1 LKAVVESSVNEIAGQ
16 GRPRLNL
23 QTKALYGIGDI
34 ANAVK
39 MVLFGLFTLYLY
51 TTVMGLPGS
60 LVGIASIL
68 VLVWDAVIDPYIG
81 YLSDKA
87 HFHFGRRHTF
97 ILVGALTMGITF
109 WAFFSPP
116 QGLSTGAL
124 FAWLLG
130 SSFLVRTATSL
141 YGVPYFALGAELSQD
156 YHERTSITGIR
167 GILALLGTLA
177 AASLSF
183 VAFFPDRTPGV
194 DPKLNY
200 AGYPTMGLAF
210 GLVMTV
216 TGLIAVLGTLSWRP
230 DPSLTLRTSLP
241 TGGDAEM
248 SQTPRNFFAS
258 FIQSLRNPSFRMLFI
273 SYSLFF
279 LGIVINSSLSIHYLT
294 YYAKLTASAALSTF
308 QLAFYVGG
316 LVGVVFWLRLSRV
329 IEKHWLYLLTNL
341 ATATLMV
348 CALVLMGEGHLFGT
362 GNLRA
367 LIIGHALGG
376 FFGSILWFMP
386 GSMIADVADEDELA
400 TGQRREGSFFGIF
413 FFGQQLAAGV
423 SLLLSG
429 VLVDWF
435 AGLVPG
441 QVAQSPQTVWRIGLL
456 YSVFPAALL
465 GVAAGLILRYT
476 LSKQRVAAIRAE
488 LNRRR
493 MPITSDLTGW

>member
-1 LKAVVESSVNEIAGQ
+1 MSGK
-16 GRPRLNL
+16 PRLDTR
-23 QTKALYGIGDI
+23 TKILYGTGDI

-39 MVLFGLFTLYLY
+39 MTLFGLFTLYFY
-51 TTVMGLPGS
+51 TTVMGLPGT
-60 LVGIASIL
+60 LVGIASVI
-68 VLVWDAVIDPYIG
+68 VLVWDAAIDPYIG

-87 HFHFGRRHTF
+87 RLPFGRRHAF
-97 ILVGALTMGITF
+97 MLVGTLTMGITF
-109 WAFFSPP
+109 WAFLSPP

-130 SSFLVRTATSL
+130 SSLLVRTATSVF
-141 YGVPYFALGAELSQD
+141 GVPYFALGAELSED

-183 VAFFPDRTPGV
+183 VVFFPDRTPGV

-200 AGYPTMGLAF
+200 AGYPAMGLAF
-210 GLVMTV
+210 GLVMSV
-216 TGLIAVLGTLSWRP
+216 TGLIAVLGTLSFRSQGTRKSGNQDTDSLIT
-230 DPSLTLRTSLP
+230 DPSLTLRTSFLF
-241 TGGDAEM
+241 TD
-248 SQTPRNFFAS
+248 SLIT
-258 FIQSLRNPSFRMLFI
+258 SLRNLSFRALFT

-279 LGIVINSSLSIHYLT
+279 LGIVINNSLTIHYLT
-294 YYAKLTASAALSTF
+294 YYAQVTASAALGTF

-329 IEKHWLYLLTNL
+329 VEKHWLYLLTNL
-341 ATATLMV
+341 ATATLML
-348 CALVLMGEGHLFGT
+348 CALLLVGEGHLFGT
-362 GNLRA
+362 GNVRA

-400 TGQRREGSFFGIF
+400 TGQRREGSFFGLF

-435 AGLVPG
+435 AGLAPG
-441 QVAQSPQTVWRIGLL
+441 QAAQSPQTVWRIGLL
-456 YSVFPAALL
+456 YSVLPVALL
-465 GVAAGLILRYT
+465 GVAAVLILRYT

-488 LNRRR
+488 IQNLKSK
-493 MPITSDLTGW
+493 IQTLSSEL

>member
-1 LKAVVESSVNEIAGQ
+1 MATVESSINETTGPAK
-16 GRPRLNL
+16 PRLDL
-23 QTKALYGIGDI
+23 QTNILYGMGNI

-39 MVLFGLFTLYLY
+39 MTLFGLFTLYFY

-60 LVGIASIL
+60 LVGIASVI

-81 YLSDKA
+81 YLSDRSR
-87 HFHFGRRHTF
+87 FHFGRRHAF
-97 ILVGALTMGITF
+97 MLVGALTMGITF
-109 WAFFSPP
+109 WAFLSPP

-130 SSFLVRTATSL
+130 SSLLVRTATSVF
-141 YGVPYFALGAELSQD
+141 GVPYFALGAELSQD

-177 AASLSF
+177 AASSSF
-183 VAFFPDRTPGV
+183 VVFFPDRTPGV

-200 AGYPTMGLAF
+200 AGYPAMGLVF

-230 DPSLTLRTSLP
+230 YLP
-241 TGGDAEM
+241 TSSEAEL
-248 SQTPRNFFAS
+248 SQAPGNFFAS
-258 FIQSLRNPSFRMLFI
+258 FLQSLWNPSFRTLFT

-279 LGIVINSSLSIHYLT
+279 LGVVINNSLSIHYLT
-294 YYAKLTASAALSTF
+294 YYAKLTASTALSTF
-308 QLAFYVGG
+308 QLSFYVGA
-316 LVGVVFWLRLSRV
+316 LVGIVFWLRLSRV

-341 ATATLMV
+341 ATATLML
-348 CALVLMGEGHLFGT
+348 CALLLVGDGRLFGT
-362 GNLRA
+362 GNVRA

-413 FFGQQLAAGV
+413 FFGQQLAAGL

-441 QVAQSPQTVWRIGLL
+441 QAAQSPDTVWRIGLL
-456 YSVFPAALL
+456 YSVLPAMLL
-465 GVAAGLILRYT
+465 GVAAVLILRYT
-476 LSKQRVAAIRAE
+476 LSQKRVVAIRAE
-488 LNRRR
+488 LDRRR
-493 MPITSDLTGW
+493 MVGQT

>member
-39 MVLFGLFTLYLY
+39 MTLFGLFTLYFY
-51 TTVMGLPGS
+51 TTVMGLPGT

-87 HFHFGRRHTF
+87 HFHFGRRHVF
-97 ILVGALTMGITF
+97 ILAGALTMGITF
-109 WAFFSPP
+109 LAFFSPP
-116 QGLSTGAL
+116 QGLSTSAL

-167 GILALLGTLA
+167 GLLALLGTLA

-183 VAFFPDRTPGV
+183 VVFFPDRTPGV

-230 DPSLTLRTSLP
+230 YLP
-241 TGGDAEM
+241 TGSESEL
-248 SQTPRNFFAS
+248 SQAPRNFFAS
-258 FIQSLRNPSFRMLFI
+258 FLQSLRNPSFRTLFI

-279 LGIVINSSLSIHYLT
+279 LGIVINSSLTIHYLT
-294 YYAKLTASAALSTF
+294 YYAKLTASVALSTF

-316 LVGVVFWLRLSRV
+316 LVGVVFWLGLSRV

-348 CALVLMGEGHLFGT
+348 CALLLVGEGHLFGT
-362 GNLRA
+362 GNVRA

-386 GSMIADVADEDELA
+386 GSMIADVADEDELV

-423 SLLLSG
+423 SLLLNG

-441 QVAQSPQTVWRIGLL
+441 QAAQSPQTAWRLGLL
-456 YSVFPAALL
+456 YSILPAALL
-465 GVAAGLILRYT
+465 SVAAVLILRYT
-476 LSKQRVAAIRAE
+476 LSKQRVVAIRTE
-488 LNRRR
+488 LDRRR
-493 MPITSDLTGW
+493 VIGQV

>member
-1 LKAVVESSVNEIAGQ
+1 MAVVESSVSKIAAK
-16 GRPRLNL
+16 PRLDFR
-23 QTKALYGIGDI
+23 TKILYGIGNI

-39 MVLFGLFTLYLY
+39 MTLFGLFTLYFY

-60 LVGIASIL
+60 LVGIASVV

-87 HFHFGRRHTF
+87 RLPFGRRHAF
-97 ILVGALTMGITF
+97 MLVGALTMGITF
-109 WAFFSPP
+109 WAFLSPP

-130 SSFLVRTATSL
+130 SSLLVRTATSVF
-141 YGVPYFALGAELSQD
+141 GVPYFALGAELSQD

-167 GILALLGTLA
+167 GILALLGTLGTA
-177 AASLSF
+177 TSSF
-183 VAFFPDRTPGV
+183 VVFFPDRTPGV

-200 AGYPTMGLAF
+200 AGYPAMGLVF

-216 TGLIAVLGTLSWRP
+216 TGLIATLGTLSWRP
-230 DPSLTLRTSLP
+230 YLP
-241 TGGDAEM
+241 TGGNPER

-258 FIQSLRNPSFRMLFI
+258 FTQSLRNPSFRMLFT

-279 LGIVINSSLSIHYLT
+279 LGVVINSSLSIHYLT
-294 YYAKLTASAALSTF
+294 YYAKLTASTALSAF
-308 QLAFYVGG
+308 QLSFYLGA
-316 LVGVVFWLRLSRV
+316 LIGVVFWLRLSRLV
-329 IEKHWLYLLTNL
+329 EKHRLYLLTNL
-341 ATATLMV
+341 ATATLML
-348 CALVLMGEGHLFGT
+348 CALLLVGEGRLLGI
-362 GNLRA
+362 GNVRA
-367 LIIGHALGG
+367 LIIGHALAG

-435 AGLVPG
+435 AGLTPG
-441 QVAQSPQTVWRIGLL
+441 QAAQSAQTAWRIGLL
-456 YSVFPAALL
+456 YSVLPAALL
-465 GVAAGLILRYT
+465 GVAAVLILRYT
-476 LSKQRVAAIRAE
+476 LSKQQVAAIRAE
-488 LNRRR
+488 LDRRR
-493 MPITSDLTGW
+493 AIGQV

>member
-1 LKAVVESSVNEIAGQ
+1 MAVVESSVSEITGQ
-16 GRPRLNL
+16 AKPCLGRR
-23 QTKALYGIGDI
+23 TKILYGIGGI

-39 MVLFGLFTLYLY
+39 STLFGLFTLYFY
-51 TTVMGLPGS
+51 TTVMGLPGT
-60 LVGIASIL
+60 LVGIASII

-87 HFHFGRRHTF
+87 RFRFGRRHAF
-97 ILVGALTMGITF
+97 ILVGALTMGVSF
-109 WAFFSPP
+109 WAFLSPP
-116 QGLSTGAL
+116 QGLSTAAL

-130 SSFLVRTATSL
+130 SSLLVRTATSV
-141 YGVPYFALGAELSQD
+141 YGIPYFALGAELSQD

-177 AASLSF
+177 VASLSF
-183 VAFFPDRTPGV
+183 VVFFPDRTPGV

-200 AGYPTMGLAF
+200 AGYPAMGLTF
-210 GLVMTV
+210 GLMMTV
-216 TGLIAVLGTLSWRP
+216 VGLIATVGTLSWRP
-230 DPSLTLRTSLP
+230 YLPS
-241 TGGDAEM
+241 GDEIKM
-248 SQTPRNFFAS
+248 PQTPRNFFAS
-258 FIQSLRNPSFRMLFI
+258 FVQSLRNPSFRMLFA

-279 LGIVINSSLSIHYLT
+279 LGVVVNSSLSIYFLT
-294 YYAKLTASAALSTF
+294 YYVKITDSTALSTF

-316 LVGVVFWLRLSRV
+316 LVGVVLWLRISRV
-329 IEKHWLYLLTNL
+329 VEKHWLYLLTNL
-341 ATATLMV
+341 ATAILML
-348 CALVLMGEGHLFGT
+348 CALLLVGEGHVFGT
-362 GNLRA
+362 GNVRA

-413 FFGQQLAAGV
+413 FFGQQVAAGV
-423 SLLLSG
+423 SLLLTG

-441 QVAQSPQTVWRIGLL
+441 QAAQSPETVWRIGVL
-456 YSVFPAALL
+456 YSVLPAVLL
-465 GVAAGLILRYT
+465 GVAAALILRYT
-476 LSKQRVAAIRAE
+476 LSQQRLAAIRAE

-493 MPITSDLTGW
+493 MVGQV

>member
-1 LKAVVESSVNEIAGQ
+1 MAVVESSINEIASPAK
-16 GRPRLNL
+16 PRLSPR
-23 QTKALYGIGDI
+23 TKILYGIGDI

-39 MVLFGLFTLYLY
+39 MTLFGLFTLYFY
-51 TTVMGLPGS
+51 TTVMGLPGT
-60 LVGIASIL
+60 LVGIASVI
-68 VLVWDAVIDPYIG
+68 VLAWDAVIDPYIG

-87 HFHFGRRHTF
+87 RLPFGRRHAF
-97 ILVGALTMGITF
+97 MLVGALTMGITF
-109 WAFFSPP
+109 WAFLSPP

-130 SSFLVRTATSL
+130 SSLLVRTATSVF
-141 YGVPYFALGAELSQD
+141 GVPYFAMGAELSED
-156 YHERTSITGIR
+156 YHERTSVTGIR
-167 GILALLGTLA
+167 GILALLGTLGVA
-177 AASLSF
+177 ALSF
-183 VAFFPDRTPGV
+183 VVFFPDRTPGV

-200 AGYPTMGLAF
+200 AGYPAMGLAF

-230 DPSLTLRTSLP
+230 YLP
-241 TGGDAEM
+241 TGGDTEM
-248 SQTPRNFFAS
+248 SQTPRNFLAS
-258 FIQSLRNPSFRMLFI
+258 FFQSLRNPSFRTLFT

-279 LGIVINSSLSIHYLT
+279 LGVVINNSLTIHYLT
-294 YYAKLTASAALSTF
+294 YYAQVTASTALSMF

-316 LVGVVFWLRLSRV
+316 LIGVVFWLRLSRV

-341 ATATLMV
+341 ATATLML
-348 CALVLMGEGHLFGT
+348 CALLLMGEGNLFGT
-362 GNLRA
+362 GNVRA

-386 GSMIADVADEDELA
+386 GSMIADVTDEDELV

-423 SLLLSG
+423 SLLLTG

-441 QVAQSPQTVWRIGLL
+441 QATQSSQTAWRLGLL
-456 YSVFPAALL
+456 YSVLPVVLL
-465 GVAAGLILRYT
+465 GVAAVLILRYT

-488 LNRRR
+488 LDRRR
-493 MPITSDLTGW
+493 MTGHT